1 MNFCSAQ
8 QIRNKFMEWKEVQQ
22 MPPSPKK
29 CETIETKLI
38 TAQDVNKFVATVSS
52 SSSTK
57 TYLTLIVKY

>member
-29 CETIETKLI
+29 CETIET
-38 TAQDVNKFVATVSS
+38 ARDVNKFVATVSS